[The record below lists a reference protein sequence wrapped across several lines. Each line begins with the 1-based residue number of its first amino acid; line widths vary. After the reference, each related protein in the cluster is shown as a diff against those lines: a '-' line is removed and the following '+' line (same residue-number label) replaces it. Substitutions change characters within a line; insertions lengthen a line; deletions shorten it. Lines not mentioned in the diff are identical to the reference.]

1 VPLLQWEDL
10 QKGPTRSSQ
19 ESEGDIRLILTT
31 SRRPATKSRKLCME
45 LQCVIPS
52 SVYVLRGKK
61 SIRELISLSVEKG
74 ADRILIVTSYKYE
87 PRFLVVYSEWDYL
100 GKISGTFILRRE
112 LNIPKMAP
120 VEGDVPFLLRS
131 SQNDAGTIARLFGVQ
146 LCDNVCA
153 DHTFMTYTNGFIDFY
168 RLDVSDQYVG
178 PRIQVEAV
186 HEGHH

>member
-1 VPLLQWEDL
+1 MPLLQREDL
-10 QKGPTRSSQ
+10 QKGPTRSTQ

-31 SRRPATKSRKLCME
+31 SRRPAIKSRKLCME
-45 LQCVIPS
+45 LQCVIPL

-61 SIRELISLSVEKG
+61 SIRELISLSMEKG
-74 ADRILIVTSYKYE
+74 ADRILIVTSYENE
-87 PRFLVVYSEWDYL
+87 PRSLVVYSEWDYL

-131 SQNDAGTIARLFGVQ
+131 SQNDADSIARLFGVQ
-146 LCDNVCA
+146 LCSDVCEP
-153 DHTFMTYTNGFIDFY
+153 TFMTYTNGFIDFY
-168 RLDVSDQYVG
+168 RLDVFDQYVG

-186 HEGHH
+186 HEGHY